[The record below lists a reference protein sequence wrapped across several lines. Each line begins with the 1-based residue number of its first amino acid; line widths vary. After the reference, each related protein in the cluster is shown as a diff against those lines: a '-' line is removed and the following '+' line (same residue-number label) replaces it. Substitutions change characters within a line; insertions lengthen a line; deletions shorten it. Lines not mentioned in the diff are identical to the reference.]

1 MREFPVSELVAPIRE
16 MCIKANRVLPEDV
29 HKCLK
34 TARTCETSAIGAAA
48 LDDILQNVKIAET
61 DQVPMCQDTGMALV
75 FLELGQEVHLIGDL
89 EAAVNE
95 GVRQGYVEGYLRKS
109 IVRDP
114 LRRENTRDN
123 TPAMLYLK
131 LVPGDKIK
139 LTVAPKGFGS
149 ENMSRQKM
157 LKPSDGLEG
166 VKAFILETVREAGS
180 NPCPPTVVGVGI
192 GGNFDKSCLLAKEA
206 LLRELGQH
214 NPDPYYAVLEQELL
228 ESINR
233 LGIGPQ
239 GYGGLTTALAVH
251 IEVLPTHIAGLPVAV
266 NINCHATRHV
276 TEVL

>member
-29 HKCLK
+29 RKCLK
-34 TARTCETSAIGAAA
+34 AARACETSAIGAAA
-48 LDDILQNVKIAET
+48 LDDILQNMKIAED

-75 FLELGQEVHLIGDL
+75 FVELGQEVHLLGDL
-89 EAAVNE
+89 EQAVNE
-95 GVRQGYVEGYLRKS
+95 GVRQGYAEGYLRKS

-166 VKAFILETVREAGS
+166 VKAFILETVREAGP

-214 NPDPYYAVLEQELL
+214 NPDPYYAGLEQELL

>member
-29 HKCLK
+29 RKCLK
-34 TARTCETSAIGAAA
+34 AARTCETSAIGAAA
-48 LDDILQNVKIAET
+48 LDDILQNVKITET

-166 VKAFILETVREAGS
+166 VKAFILETVREAGP

-214 NPDPYYAVLEQELL
+214 NPDPYYAGLEQELL